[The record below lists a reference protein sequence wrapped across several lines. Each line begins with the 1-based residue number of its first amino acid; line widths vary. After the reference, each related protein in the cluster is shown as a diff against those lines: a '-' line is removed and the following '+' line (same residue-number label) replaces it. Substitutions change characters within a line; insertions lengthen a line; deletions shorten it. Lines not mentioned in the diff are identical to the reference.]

1 MIYTNK
7 IHKKI
12 SMLLLFSFLFSVFV
26 APTMA
31 QAGILG
37 NILGAIKPY
46 AGTLGKLG
54 GAVAGAVMGASFM
67 PPLGILAGGI
77 AGYVVGGILATY
89 ATGSLTK
96 LATLG
101 GAALGVMAGA
111 SMGPVGYVLGAI
123 GGGLLGKIAMGLL
136 YKLDKEATGS
146 FLFSPAVDSLGEPI
160 MVGASVIPEAS
171 APSTSQTTTSDV
183 VILADKQD
191 MLTDVYDNDII
202 AVEQAY
208 QEAYKN
214 YIVAVRSGST
224 QEIREANEKYK
235 EAYNRYQKVTGKTPE

>member
-7 IHKKI
+7 LHGKI
-12 SMLLLFSFLFSVFV
+12 SIILLFSFLFSVFA
-26 APTMA
+26 APSMV

-37 NILGAIKPY
+37 SILGAIRPY

-77 AGYVVGGILATY
+77 AGYVVGGILSTY

-136 YKLDKEATGS
+136 YKLDKEATGG
-146 FLFSPAVDSLGEPI
+146 FVFSPAVNSMGEPI
-160 MVGASVIPEAS
+160 LVGSNAIPEAS
-171 APSTSQTTTSDV
+171 APMEAQPQKDT
-183 VILADKQD
+183 VIMADKQE
-191 MLTDVYDNDII
+191 MLMGGYDNDII
-202 AVEQAY
+202 AVEEAY
-208 QEAYKN
+208 REAYKN
-214 YIVAVRSGST
+214 YIVAVRAGST
-224 QEIREANEKYK
+224 ENIKEAHEKYK
-235 EAYNRYQKVTGKTPE
+235 EAYNQYKKVTGKSPD